1 MVVYG
6 MYVDVQFFRD
16 FFAEHSFFGKGEY
29 LSFAWSK
36 QDIGGTFYSKKSMAE
51 KNQNHPRGTI
61 IVETPHGN
69 RLCGSH
75 HGEFLQLADLPI
87 GLPTRYFLLS

>member
-1 MVVYG
+1 
-6 MYVDVQFFRD
+6 
-16 FFAEHSFFGKGEY
+16 
-29 LSFAWSK
+29 
-36 QDIGGTFYSKKSMAE
+36 MAK